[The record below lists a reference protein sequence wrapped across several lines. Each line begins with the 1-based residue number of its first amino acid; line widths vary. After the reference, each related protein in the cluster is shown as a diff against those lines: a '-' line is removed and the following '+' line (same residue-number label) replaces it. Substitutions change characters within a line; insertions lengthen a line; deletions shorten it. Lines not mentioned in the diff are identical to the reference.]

1 MAKHIA
7 ADSTRVVNEGDAM
20 TDVSE
25 QYHMSESVAWLRA
38 AAIRAIKTG
47 AQSLLGF
54 LSAGAIFSDI
64 DWRVSLS
71 AAGLAMLASVL
82 TSIVGVPEVAS
93 GADVSRLDKPTS

>member
-1 MAKHIA
+1 MTGKHV
-7 ADSTRVVNEGDAM
+7 ADSTEIVTESDAM
-20 TDVSE
+20 TDVDE
-25 QYHMSESVAWLRA
+25 WNQDTAPFVDWIRA

-54 LSAGAIFSDI
+54 ISAGAIFQEV
-64 DWRVSLS
+64 DWSVSIS

-93 GADVSRLDKPTS
+93 GADVTSLKK

>member
-1 MAKHIA
+1 MTGKHV
-7 ADSTRVVNEGDAM
+7 ADSTEVVTESDAM
-20 TDVSE
+20 TDVDA
-25 QYHMSESVAWLRA
+25 QYSDTAPFIDWIRA

-54 LSAGAIFSDI
+54 ISAGAIFQEV
-64 DWRVSLS
+64 DWSVSIS

-93 GADVSRLDKPTS
+93 GADVTSLRK

>member
-1 MAKHIA
+1 MNGKHV
-7 ADSTRVVNEGDAM
+7 ADSTEILYESDAM
-20 TDVSE
+20 TDVDA
-25 QYHMSESVAWLRA
+25 QYSDTAPFLDWIRA

-54 LSAGAIFSDI
+54 ISAGAIFQEV
-64 DWRVSLS
+64 DWSVSIS

-93 GADVSRLDKPTS
+93 GADVTSLRK

>member
-1 MAKHIA
+1 MTGKHV
-7 ADSTRVVNEGDAM
+7 ADSTEILYENDAM
-20 TDVSE
+20 TDVDA
-25 QYHMSESVAWLRA
+25 QYSDTAPFVDWIRA

-54 LSAGAIFSDI
+54 ISAGAIFQEV
-64 DWRVSLS
+64 DWSVSVS

-93 GADVSRLDKPTS
+93 GADVTSLKK